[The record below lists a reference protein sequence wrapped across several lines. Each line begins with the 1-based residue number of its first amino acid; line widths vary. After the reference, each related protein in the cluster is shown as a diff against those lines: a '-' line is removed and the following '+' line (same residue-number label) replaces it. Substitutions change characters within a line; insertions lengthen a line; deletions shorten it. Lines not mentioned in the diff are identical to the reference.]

1 MASSVDKEKGFSDDV
16 ETRAEKAT
24 VRGKM
29 RSTFYFQYFKVR
41 LVTLTLFHIV
51 DIVGKQLRPS
61 GLMVSRLVF
70 RLSGLRSSPDRGDC
84 VLGQNTLLLQCLS
97 PPAVVYKWLPANLM
111 LGDNSG

>member
-41 LVTLTLFHIV
+41 LVTLTL
-51 DIVGKQLRPS
+51 
-61 GLMVSRLVF
+61 
-70 RLSGLRSSPDRGDC
+70 
-84 VLGQNTLLLQCLS
+84 
-97 PPAVVYKWLPANLM
+97 
-111 LGDNSG
+111 

>member
-29 RSTFYFQYFKVR
+29 RSTFYFQHFKVR

-51 DIVGKQLRPS
+51 GKQLRPN
-61 GLMVSRLVF
+61 GLMVSGLVF
-70 RLSGLRSSPDRGDC
+70 RSSGLRSSPDRGDC

-97 PPAVVYKWLPANLM
+97 PPAGVYKWIAANLM
-111 LGDNSG
+111 LGDNSGMN